1 MSKYFDKSYREIIKE
16 ASSDS
21 PTPGGGSVA
30 AMAACLG
37 NAMVSMVGNLT
48 AGKEKYAEYDE
59 AARAVVAQT
68 AAISEKLEKLVD
80 EDMEVF
86 GQFMDTLKMPKNS
99 DEEKAVRTKA
109 LQAAYIAA
117 TEVPLTIAETCL
129 EVLEVACDICSFGN
143 KSAISDVG
151 VGAYIAEAA
160 LKGALL
166 SVDIN
171 LGGIKDQEYKA
182 KAASRKNILIAQGAD
197 LREKAVVIVKER
209 L

>member
-1 MSKYFDKSYREIIKE
+1 MDKIFDESYRDILTA

-21 PTPGGGSVA
+21 PTPGGGNVA

-48 AGKEKYAEYDE
+48 IGKEKYAEYESDAKALVE
-59 AARAVVAQT
+59 NSKDIMVR
-68 AAISEKLEKLVD
+68 LEGLVN
-80 EDMEVF
+80 EDMKVF
-86 GQFMDTLKMPKNS
+86 GQFMDTLRMPKGS
-99 DEEKAVRTKA
+99 DEEKKVRSEA
-109 LQAAYIAA
+109 LQKAYIAA

-129 EVLEVACDICSFGN
+129 EVIELACEICSYGN

-160 LKGALL
+160 LQGALL

-171 LGGIKDQEYKA
+171 LGGIKDQAYVDN
-182 KAASRKNILIAQGAD
+182 ASARKNALLTKAREC
-197 LREKAVVIVKER
+197 REKAVVIVKER